1 MYAILIYHSLWP
13 IKLTCSSN
21 SASGPSKHFTAV
33 IGPNGAGKRNLMDAI
48 SFVLGVRSAK
58 LRLTQ
63 LKDLIYKAG
72 ELEDSSTPHGQ
83 PKKASV
89 TAIYVDHRNGQ
100 QYRFSRTIVSAL
112 IYHPHH
118 LRYLKFSNHFSKKK
132 PIYLTVSSE
141 KSGASIYMIN
151 KKIVKLEDYLA
162 TLESHNILVKA
173 KNFLVF
179 QGDVE
184 ASASQNPKSLS
195 KLINQ
200 ISGSLELSP
209 DDERKKAAYLEESK
223 NSNDT
228 IARRPV
234 IVAEIKDFKQQKTE
248 MEKYDELCGK
258 KDEAIVQHLL

>member
-1 MYAILIYHSLWP
+1 SYKGVQTI
-13 IKLTCSSN
+13 
-21 SASGPSKHFTAV
+21 GPSKHFTAV

-100 QYRFSRTIVSAL
+100 QYRFSRTIV
-112 IYHPHH
+112 
-118 LRYLKFSNHFSKKK
+118 K
-132 PIYLTVSSE
+132 

-234 IVAEIKDFKQQKTE
+234 IRAEIKDFKQQKTE

>member
-1 MYAILIYHSLWP
+1 MLCGLSLKLFPGTRRVSPCFDYDTSPLTVAHVWCELVRRLEGSGDPLLHSAEVNNSKSYKGVQTMYAILIYHSLWP

-83 PKKASV
+83 PKKDSV

-100 QYRFSRTIVSAL
+100 QYRFSRTI
-112 IYHPHH
+112 
-118 LRYLKFSNHFSKKK
+118 K

-223 NSNDT
+223 N
-228 IARRPV
+228 
-234 IVAEIKDFKQQKTE
+234 
-248 MEKYDELCGK
+248 
-258 KDEAIVQHLL
+258 